1 MTREERLERIRLG
14 RVSLRRPRL
23 EDHEGYVELRRS
35 SEDFHRP
42 WFPATPPG
50 HDPLSREAFEQFVR
64 ANGMVS
70 RRERRFIVSRDGDE
84 LLGIVNLGEIVRG
97 SFQSCYMGY
106 WIGARHARQGH
117 MTEALCHAVEL
128 AFTELGLHRI
138 EANIRPENE
147 PSLRVIQRLGFRREG
162 YSPRY
167 LEIDGEWRD
176 HERWALLADA

>member
-23 EDHEGYVELRRS
+23 EDHAAYVHLLRT

-42 WFPATPPG
+42 WFPSQPPG
-50 HDPLSREAFEQFVR
+50 HDPASPAAFEHLVR

-70 RRERRFIVSRDGDE
+70 RRERRFIVGREGDE
-84 LLGIVNLGEIVRG
+84 LLGMVNLSEIVRG
-97 SFQSCYMGY
+97 SFQSCYLGY
-106 WIGARHARQGH
+106 WIGVEHAGRGH
-117 MTEALCHAVEL
+117 MTEALCHTVEL
-128 AFTELGLHRI
+128 AFTELRLHRI

-147 PSLRVIQRLGFRREG
+147 PSLRVIQRLGFQREG

-176 HERWALLADA
+176 HERWALLSDA